1 MRRAVLLLVGQ
12 ITSSRQS
19 PNRSPESDGVDL
31 VLLLECTSLPVS
43 SRVSLDVP
51 YLSMCVP
58 SSSSRTGSASH
69 QARKFVEP
77 GLRPTF
83 CPLVLKMPL
92 TAEDQDSAPALPAHT
107 SSETPRPLSQPQEAF
122 CHRIFP
128 VFASANQAAGESV
141 CSSTL
146 NTSSPGWDGSRS
158 PTCSASPWP
167 RPVFHSGAPL
177 SLM

>member
-19 PNRSPESDGVDL
+19 PNRSPESDGGDF

-43 SRVSLDVP
+43 SRVALEVP

-69 QARKFVEP
+69 QVRKFVED

-83 CPLVLKMPL
+83 WPLGLRIPPPPE
-92 TAEDQDSAPALPAHT
+92 ADPDSAPALPDQRSAD
-107 SSETPRPLSQPQEAF
+107 TPLPLSPEAAV
-122 CHRIFP
+122 CHRICP
-128 VFASANQAAGESV
+128 VRASAI
-141 CSSTL
+141 
-146 NTSSPGWDGSRS
+146 
-158 PTCSASPWP
+158 
-167 RPVFHSGAPL
+167 H
-177 SLM
+177 